1 MMIRKLSHSWKS
13 YIVPLEY
20 TYSVILHL
28 ILFIVLIRSMKTR
41 RNVSRR
47 LEDEITNAG
56 DPPYGDQVPPLEENA
71 NVYQALDNPPPM
83 TRAQMKAI
91 LAQMAQAMTTQ
102 PQATTA
108 QSQIMMS

>member
-1 MMIRKLSHSWKS
+1 MGASPH
-13 YIVPLEY
+13 
-20 TYSVILHL
+20 
-28 ILFIVLIRSMKTR
+28 
-41 RNVSRR
+41 
-47 LEDEITNAG
+47 DE
-56 DPPYGDQVPPLEENA
+56 QVPPLEENA